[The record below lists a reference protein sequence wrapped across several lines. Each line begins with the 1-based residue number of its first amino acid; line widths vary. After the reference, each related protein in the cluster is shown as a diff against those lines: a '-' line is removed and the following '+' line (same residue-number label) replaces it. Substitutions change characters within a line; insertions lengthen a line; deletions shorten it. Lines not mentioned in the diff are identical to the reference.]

1 MEMRL
6 TKESRSIGWRERE
19 KREGGEVTVK
29 EKKRQRQN
37 VRKNESYTTP
47 RTSFELP
54 VQLDLRI
61 HLQTFYCNT
70 NS

>member
-19 KREGGEVTVK
+19 KREGGEVTEK

-37 VRKNESYTTP
+37 DIKSESYRIP

-54 VQLDLRI
+54 VQLDLRT

-70 NS
+70 DS